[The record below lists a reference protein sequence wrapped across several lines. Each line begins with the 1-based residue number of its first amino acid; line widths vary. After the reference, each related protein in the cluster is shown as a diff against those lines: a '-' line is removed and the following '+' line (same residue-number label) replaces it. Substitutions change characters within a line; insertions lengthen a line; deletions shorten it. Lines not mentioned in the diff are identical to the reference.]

1 MLTGM
6 KRDSAT
12 HITVL
17 VTSPQDKAAEI
28 ASNLV
33 SSKLAACVN
42 IVPTIRSIYTWQS
55 EMCDDTESLLVI
67 KTRAALFE
75 PLRKRV
81 LELHPYD
88 VPEVIAMPIVNGH
101 LPYLQWVDESTES

>member
-1 MLTGM
+1 MLAGM
-6 KRDSAT
+6 EQDNAT
-12 HITVL
+12 HITVF
-17 VTSPQDKAAEI
+17 VTSPQDKAAGI

-33 SSKLAACVN
+33 SAKLAACVN
-42 IVPTIRSIYTWQS
+42 IVPTIRSIYTWQG
-55 EMCDDTESLLVI
+55 EICDDAESLLVI

-75 PLRKRV
+75 RLRNRV

-101 LPYLQWVDESTES
+101 PPYLHWVDESTDS